1 MLRAVLDTNVLLS
14 AFWSATGAS
23 HQILRELLA
32 GKWTAVIE
40 NHLVTEYDEILKR
53 HSQDLA
59 MTFDEIDRAL
69 DGLCVL
75 AEKWS
80 LCPGWIPVLPDPDDE
95 PILQL
100 AFEARVPYIATSNG
114 RDFRGAESFGIQV
127 VSPAAFLKIIR
138 SYP

>member
-32 GKWTAVIE
+32 GKWTAAIE

-53 HSQDLA
+53 HSQDIA
-59 MTFDEIDRAL
+59 MTFDEVDRAL

-75 AEKWS
+75 AEK
-80 LCPGWIPVLPDPDDE
+80 
-95 PILQL
+95 
-100 AFEARVPYIATSNG
+100 
-114 RDFRGAESFGIQV
+114 
-127 VSPAAFLKIIR
+127 
-138 SYP
+138 